1 MMSTGTGLA
10 GQVGIAPEGTYG
22 TFQTPTRFLPISKA
36 QLTKVKNTIGQ
47 SWLGA
52 GRLMD
57 LGAGRVVTTRG
68 GKGTFDLDVTNRGM
82 GLLLQALM
90 GTTVTPIQV
99 GSTAAYTQTHALAD
113 TVDKSL
119 TVQAGIPD
127 ATGTV
132 RPYTFLGAKVT
143 DATFTFEPGKEVT
156 STFTLD
162 TQDVIE
168 SQTLAAASYVTTM
181 RPFVGTD
188 TSVKVGMFGS
198 EVAVSGVKK
207 VTIKIERPQN
217 AARYYLGGQGLKAQP
232 LLNAMTKIT
241 GTIEADFID
250 KTIWADR
257 FASDAPFSLVLE
269 ADGLQIG
276 ASGNFDTFRI
286 TLPQCFLDGDTPTLQ
301 GPDVVSGSFPFTALF
316 DGANLPT
323 IFTQSADTT
332 L

>member
-1 MMSTGTGLA
+1 MSTGTGLA
-10 GQVGIAPEGTYG
+10 GQIGVAAEGTYG
-22 TFQTPTRFLPISKA
+22 TYQAPTKFLPTSKA
-36 QLTKVKNTIGQ
+36 QLTKVKNTAQ
-47 SWLGA
+47 QTWLGA

-90 GTTVTPIQV
+90 GTTVTPVQV
-99 GSTAAYTQTHALAD
+99 GSTTAYTQTHTLAD
-113 TVDKSL
+113 TVNKSL

-127 ATGTV
+127 TTGV
-132 RPYTFLGAKVT
+132 VHPYSFLGSKVI
-143 DATFTFEPGKEVT
+143 DVTFTFEVGKEIT
-156 STFTLD
+156 STWTID
-162 TQDVIE
+162 TQDVVE
-168 SQTLAAASYVTTM
+168 SQTLATASFITSM

-188 TSVKVGMFGS
+188 TGIKAGVFGS
-198 EVAVSGVKK
+198 EAAATGVKK

-217 AARYYLGGQGLKAQP
+217 AARYYLGSGGVKAQP

-241 GTIEADFID
+241 GTIEADYVD
-250 KTIWADR
+250 KTLWADR
-257 FASDAPFSLVLE
+257 FASDSPFSLVLE

-276 ASGNFDTFRI
+276 SSGNNDIFRI
-286 TLPQCFLDGDTPTLQ
+286 TLPQCYLDGDTPTLQ
-301 GPDVVSGSFPFTALF
+301 GPDVVSGSFPFVGLF
-316 DGANLPT
+316 DGTNLPT